1 MKIGRNQ
8 ICPLCDSG
16 KKYKKCCGNPLL
28 GEKSTSR
35 RFSLGDISPEVK
47 KALERHKAK
56 ELIREQQQ
64 GLGRPIIATRFKDRQ
79 VVAVGNTIYFSPK
92 WKTFPDFL
100 SDYLKNI
107 LGEEWGNP
115 EIKKVFEERHPL
127 LQWYDKYCKLQQEH
141 LDGSGKVK
149 SIPMTGVVYCYLG
162 VAYNLYLLKHNI
174 ELQQRYIERLK
185 DISNFQG
192 AYYELI
198 VANCLIRS
206 GFELE
211 LEDETDEQTKHC
223 EFSAVSKK
231 TGQKYWVEAKMRA
244 VADILG
250 KTAKNGTTK
259 KDPTRMLSKHLNNAF
274 KKPAMDERLIF
285 IDVNTSFE
293 NDTVPA
299 WIERSGK
306 KLDMKEGDLKPG
318 QAAYVFVTNIGSHWN
333 LDSEK
338 RGHAILG
345 HGLGIPDFA
354 KIGYFKLSELYR
366 RKKRHIDAYEIME
379 AFRDYPKI
387 PVTFDGSLPSEV
399 FNDNTKHLK
408 IGETYFFEDIGNNGM
423 IATVTSATVN
433 ETEKLIYIGTDKGH
447 ILTTRISDDAL
458 ADYKNHPDAFFGTIH
473 RQGKRTDD
481 AYEFFEHM
489 VEIHLSYPQ
498 SYTLKQVEN
507 WANVDELRKLS
518 HEDLVLEY
526 CERLVAHIRRE
537 NKKT

>member
-79 VVAVGNTIYFSPK
+79 MVAVGNTIYFSPK

-107 LGEEWGNP
+107 LGEEWGNS

-274 KKPAMDERLIF
+274 KKPAMDERLI
-285 IDVNTSFE
+285 
-293 NDTVPA
+293 
-299 WIERSGK
+299 
-306 KLDMKEGDLKPG
+306 LM
-318 QAAYVFVTNIGSHWN
+318 
-333 LDSEK
+333 
-338 RGHAILG
+338 
-345 HGLGIPDFA
+345 
-354 KIGYFKLSELYR
+354 
-366 RKKRHIDAYEIME
+366 
-379 AFRDYPKI
+379 
-387 PVTFDGSLPSEV
+387 
-399 FNDNTKHLK
+399 HL
-408 IGETYFFEDIGNNGM
+408 
-423 IATVTSATVN
+423 
-433 ETEKLIYIGTDKGH
+433 
-447 ILTTRISDDAL
+447 
-458 ADYKNHPDAFFGTIH
+458 
-473 RQGKRTDD
+473 
-481 AYEFFEHM
+481 
-489 VEIHLSYPQ
+489 
-498 SYTLKQVEN
+498 
-507 WANVDELRKLS
+507 
-518 HEDLVLEY
+518 
-526 CERLVAHIRRE
+526 
-537 NKKT
+537 